1 MAEEADCCRCSVDDV
16 FVIVSVLDLIT
27 FEVEDVRE
35 APAPPSIGR
44 NIRGTSEDLSL
55 LSLLSQMPYP

>member
-1 MAEEADCCRCSVDDV
+1 MDDV

-27 FEVEDVRE
+27 FEVEDVRG
-35 APAPPSIGR
+35 ASSPPSIGR